1 MTAIKKESLL
11 NTSEI
16 GVIAK
21 DGIIT
26 LSGIV
31 ESYTKKLKAK
41 DIVEDV
47 PGVKIVLNG
56 IDLNFDSP
64 EKKTD
69 KEITTEVLSYFK
81 WNWGGTY
88 NGVKAKV
95 ENGLVT
101 LDGNLQWNFLKDAM
115 EESVK
120 RLVGIK
126 DISNNVTI
134 DSESKNEIENKEI
147 ILITPLLLAS

>member
-1 MTAIKKESLL
+1 MKNNEELRIDIMAAIKMDPLL

-41 DIVEDV
+41 DIVEKV
-47 PGVKIVLNG
+47 AGVKIVLEG
-56 IDLNFDSP
+56 IELNFDCP
-64 EKKTD
+64 DEKND
-69 KEITTEVLSYFK
+69 KEIATEVLSYFK
-81 WNWGGTY
+81 WNWGGSSDK
-88 NGVKAKV
+88 VKAKV

-101 LDGNLQWNFLKDAM
+101 LEGNLQWDFLKDTVGKT
-115 EESVK
+115 VK
-120 RLVGIK
+120 KLVGVK
-126 DISNNVTI
+126 SISNNITVN
-134 DSESKNEIENKEI
+134 SESK
-147 ILITPLLLAS
+147 